1 MSRNRPSGSR
11 ERAGRPSGRNRKDV
25 LLEEER
31 ETGGIGAAAL
41 DNPVAAGGS
50 LVMALTASLIVA
62 NATFFQAT
70 PHPAPLFETRHD
82 PGDTAQEP
90 TRQPDPAMA
99 RRRKLVLDV
108 QVELRR
114 LGMYEGSL
122 DGLSGPATERAVR
135 AWERA
140 RGLPESGTVD
150 EKLLGRL
157 AMDRGGALHGVPV
170 PPPSPVPPDTGT
182 VSVRSPGE
190 ATAPLA
196 PPPSPAATSPSPGTA
211 GGGDIGSLIAR
222 ETGVPV
228 PPADVG
234 AGSPDRERV
243 RAIQSGLMDLGYGP
257 IDVDGL
263 MGEQTANAVRRFEL
277 DRGLAITGEISD
289 TLLQEIRRALRR

>member
-1 MSRNRPSGSR
+1 MSRNRPSGPDARSPRASGKSR
-11 ERAGRPSGRNRKDV
+11 KGPPPEAERGSG
-25 LLEEER
+25 
-31 ETGGIGAAAL
+31 GGIGAAAL

-62 NATFFQAT
+62 NATFFQT
-70 PHPAPLFETRHD
+70 SPHPAPLFETRQD
-82 PGDTAQEP
+82 AGDP
-90 TRQPDPAMA
+90 TRETVKRPDPAVL
-99 RRRKLVLDV
+99 RRQKLVLDV

-140 RGLPESGTVD
+140 RGLAETGAVD

-157 AMDRGGALHGVPV
+157 AMDRGNALYGVPV
-170 PPPSPVPPDTGT
+170 PPPSPVPPNTGAVPPRSSVSVPSTAPRPPAGASAPSSRDTGT
-182 VSVRSPGE
+182 
-190 ATAPLA
+190 
-196 PPPSPAATSPSPGTA
+196 
-211 GGGDIGSLIAR
+211 GGIASLIAR

-234 AGSPDRERV
+234 GTSAERERV
-243 RAIQSGLMDLGYGP
+243 RAIQAGLKELGYGP

-263 MGEQTANAVRRFEL
+263 KGEQTANAVRRFEL

-289 TLLQEIRRALRR
+289 TVLQEIKRALRR

>member
-1 MSRNRPSGSR
+1 MSRNRSSAPPARGQRATGKSRKAAPPEPEHGSG
-11 ERAGRPSGRNRKDV
+11 G
-25 LLEEER
+25 L
-31 ETGGIGAAAL
+31 GAAAL

-62 NATFFQAT
+62 NATFFQTT
-70 PHPAPLFETRHD
+70 PHPAPLMETRQD
-82 PGDTAQEP
+82 AGGPAGTTAE
-90 TRQPDPAMA
+90 RPDPAA
-99 RRRKLVLDV
+99 LRRQKLVLDA

-122 DGLSGPATERAVR
+122 DGLTGPATERAVR

-140 RGLPESGTVD
+140 RGLAETGVVD

-157 AMDRGGALHGVPV
+157 AMDRGGALYGVPV
-170 PPPSPVPPDTGT
+170 PPPSPAPPDTG
-182 VSVRSPGE
+182 SVTPRAPAGVPAP
-190 ATAPLA
+190 ATAPRPPTSA
-196 PPPSPAATSPSPGTA
+196 PAPARNTSSA
-211 GGGDIGSLIAR
+211 GIGDLIAR
-222 ETGVPV
+222 ETGIPV

-234 AGSPDRERV
+234 GSSVDRERV
-243 RAIQSGLMDLGYGP
+243 RAIQAGLRDLGYGP

-289 TLLQEIRRALRR
+289 TVLQEIDRALRR